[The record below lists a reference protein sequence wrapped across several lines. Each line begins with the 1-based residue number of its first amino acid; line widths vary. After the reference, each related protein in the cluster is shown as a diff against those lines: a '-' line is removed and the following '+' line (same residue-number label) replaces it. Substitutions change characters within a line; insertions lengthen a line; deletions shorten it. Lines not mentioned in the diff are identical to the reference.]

1 MNDSKTDAPKI
12 TTATRPNTPSS
23 VWAIAQGYRKMISMS
38 KTMKIIA
45 TR

>member
-1 MNDSKTDAPKI
+1 MAN
-12 TTATRPNTPSS
+12 TTISTRPNTPSS
-23 VWAIAQGYRKMISMS
+23 RWITAYGYKKMISMS

>member
-1 MNDSKTDAPKI
+1 MAPMPK
-12 TTATRPNTPSS
+12 PPSS
-23 VWAIAQGYRKMISMS
+23 RKTVANGKRKMISMS